1 MSRCRGRDCMLKEI
15 AFKLFGTITRPY
27 VDYFDSLNRSLR
39 RSMMRISLHEYL
51 SEIVFLSFLT
61 LMVSIIFGSI
71 FITFLFPFE
80 PTIFYTYTL
89 SIIVSFIFAGI
100 VFFIGYYYPSLKS
113 KSIETQINRNLP
125 FAVFYMATSASSG
138 IMPLE
143 IFRLL
148 AAKGGTIGDEAGKIY
163 NNVNSLGMS
172 LNDSISKVAERTP
185 SSQFADLLYGMSSTI
200 TTGGDLGKYLSGKA
214 KSFMNLY
221 RRALSDYSKM
231 ISFYTEIY
239 ITLMIVGSLFF
250 IVLLAVMS
258 PVGES
263 SVGRASTLML
273 QTFLVFFF
281 IPLVSLGFI
290 VLLKAISPSE

>member
-1 MSRCRGRDCMLKEI
+1 MLKEM
-15 AFKLFGTITRPY
+15 AFKLFGSLTKPY
-27 VDYFDSLNRSLR
+27 VDYFDSLNRSLK

-51 SEIVFLSFLT
+51 TEIIFLSFLT
-61 LMVSIIFGSI
+61 LMASMILGSV
-71 FITFLFPFE
+71 FITLLFPFE

-89 SIIVSFIFAGI
+89 SIIISFIFAGM

-138 IMPLE
+138 IMPTE

-148 AAKGGTIGDEAGKIY
+148 ASKGGMIGEEAGKIY
-163 NNVNSLGMS
+163 NNVNSLGMG
-172 LNDSISKVAERTP
+172 LNDSIARVAERTP

-258 PVGES
+258 PVGNS
-263 SVGRASTLML
+263 SMGRTSTLML
-273 QTFLVFFF
+273 QTFIVFFF
-281 IPLVSLGFI
+281 IPLVSMGFI

>member
-1 MSRCRGRDCMLKEI
+1 MGRGI
-15 AFKLFGTITRPY
+15 SFKLFGSLTRPY
-27 VDYFDSLNRSLR
+27 LDYFDTLNRNLK
-39 RSMMRISLHEYL
+39 RSMMKVSLHEYL
-51 SEIVFLSFLT
+51 CTIIFLSFIT
-61 LMVSIIFGSI
+61 LIISIIFGSV

-89 SIIVSFIFAGI
+89 SIIVSFILAGM

-113 KSIETQINRNLP
+113 KSIETQINRTLP
-125 FAVFYMATSASSG
+125 FAVFYMATSSSSG
-138 IMPLE
+138 ILPTE

-148 AAKGGTIGDEAGKIY
+148 ASKGGIIGEEAGKIY
-163 NNVNSLGMS
+163 NNVTSLGMS
-172 LNDSISKVAERTP
+172 LNNSIQRVAERTP
-185 SSQFADLLYGMSSTI
+185 SGQFSDLLYGMSSTI

-221 RRALSDYSKM
+221 RRSLDDYSKM

-263 SVGRASTLML
+263 SVGRTSTLLL

-281 IPLVSLGFI
+281 IPIVSIGFI

>member
-1 MSRCRGRDCMLKEI
+1 MIKGI
-15 AFKLFGTITRPY
+15 AFRLFGSLTKPY
-27 VDYFDSLNRSLR
+27 LDYFDTLNRNIR
-39 RSMMRISLHEYL
+39 RAMMEVSLHEYVC
-51 SEIVFLSFLT
+51 IIIFLSFLT
-61 LMVSIIFGSI
+61 LLASIILGSV
-71 FITFLFPFE
+71 FIAFAFPFE
-80 PTIFYTYTL
+80 STIFYSYTL
-89 SIIVSFIFAGI
+89 SIIISFVFAGV

-113 KSIETQINRNLP
+113 KSIETSVNRNLP

-138 IMPLE
+138 ILPTE

-148 AAKGGTIGDEAGKIY
+148 SSKGGIIGREAGKVY

-172 LNDSISKVAERTP
+172 LNDSIQKVAERTP
-185 SSQFADLLYGMSSTI
+185 SGHFSDLLYGMSSTI

-214 KSFMNLY
+214 KSYMNMY
-221 RRALSDYSKM
+221 RRSLEEYSKM

-258 PVGES
+258 PVGAS
-263 SVGRASTLML
+263 AGGRASTLLL

-281 IPLVSLGFI
+281 TPLVSIGFI

>member
-1 MSRCRGRDCMLKEI
+1 MLKEI
-15 AFKLFGTITRPY
+15 SFKLFGTLTKPY
-27 VDYFDSLNRSLR
+27 VDYFDSLNSSLKS
-39 RSMMRISLHEYL
+39 SMMKISLHEYL
-51 SEIVFLSFLT
+51 TEIIFLSFLT
-61 LMVSIIFGSI
+61 LIGSILFGSVFVT
-71 FITFLFPFE
+71 FIMPFE

-89 SIIVSFIFAGI
+89 SIIISFIFAGM
-100 VFFIGYYYPSLKS
+100 VFFTGYYYPSLKS
-113 KSIETQINRNLP
+113 RSIEAQINRNLP

-138 IMPLE
+138 ISPLE
-143 IFRLL
+143 TFRLL
-148 AAKGGTIGDEAGKIY
+148 SSKGGIIGDEAGKVY

-185 SSQFADLLYGMSSTI
+185 SSQLSDLLYGMSSTI

-214 KSFMNLY
+214 KTFMNVY

-258 PVGES
+258 PIGDS

-281 IPLVSLGFI
+281 IPLVSMGFI